1 MKLAVIFPGIG
12 YHCDKPLLYYSSKA
26 AKQLGYEMIRI
37 SYSNMPEGVKGF
49 PEKMRL
55 AFEIALA
62 QTEEQLK
69 NVALTEY
76 EELLF
81 ISKSIG
87 TAVASAYEQKHGIE
101 PRNIFYTPVEETF
114 GFGIHKGIA
123 FCGTADPWAES
134 SMTAEKCREQGIEL
148 YITENADHSLET
160 GNAAA
165 DIETL
170 RQVISK
176 SIGYINRKQ

>member
-26 AKQLGYEMIRI
+26 AKQLGYEIFRL
-37 SYSNMPEGVKGF
+37 SYSNMPEGVKGS

-69 NVALTEY
+69 SVNFAGY

-87 TAVASAYEQKHGIE
+87 TAVASAYEQKHGVE
-101 PRNIFYTPVEETF
+101 PQNIFYTPVEETF

-123 FCGTADPWAES
+123 FCGTADPWAKS
-134 SMTAEKCREQGIEL
+134 SVISQKCREHGIEL
-148 YITENADHSLET
+148 FITENADHSLET

-170 RQVISK
+170 QQVISK
-176 SIGYINRKQ
+176 SIEYINQKQ

>member
-12 YHCDKPLLYYSSKA
+12 YNCDKPLLYYSSKA
-26 AKQLGYEMIRI
+26 AKQLGYEIIRI
-37 SYSNMPEGVKGF
+37 NYSNMPQGVKGS

-55 AFEIALA
+55 AFETALA
-62 QTEEQLK
+62 QAEEQLK
-69 NVALTEY
+69 NVNFGEY

-87 TAVASAYEQKHGIE
+87 TAVASAYEQKHSIE

-114 GFGIHKGIA
+114 SFGIHKGIA
-123 FCGTADPWAES
+123 FCGTADPWADT
-134 SMTAEKCREQGIEL
+134 SMTAEKCREHGTPL
-148 YITENADHSLET
+148 FITENADHSLET

-170 RQVISK
+170 RRVISQ
-176 SIGYINRKQ
+176 SIEYINRKQ

>member
-12 YHCDKPLLYYSSKA
+12 YNCDKPLLYYSSKA
-26 AKQLGYEMIRI
+26 AKQLGYEIIRI
-37 SYSNMPEGVKGF
+37 SYSKMPVGVKGS

-62 QTEEQLK
+62 QAEEQLK
-69 NVALTEY
+69 DADFGKY

-87 TAVASAYEQKHGIE
+87 TAVASAYEQKHGIAV
-101 PRNIFYTPVEETF
+101 RNIFYTPVEETF
-114 GFGIHKGIA
+114 GFGVHSGIA
-123 FCGTADPWAES
+123 FSGTSDPWVIPSVIAG
-134 SMTAEKCREQGIEL
+134 KCREHGIPL
-148 YITENADHSLET
+148 FVAENADHSLET

-165 DIETL
+165 DIEAL
-170 RQVISK
+170 RRVITQ
-176 SIGYINRKQ
+176 SIEYINRKR

>member
-12 YHCDKPLLYYSSKA
+12 YNCDKPLLYYSSKA
-26 AKQLGYEMIRI
+26 VSQLGFEVIRI
-37 SYSNMPEGVKGF
+37 SYSNMPRGVKGS

-62 QTEEQLK
+62 QAEEQLK
-69 NVALTEY
+69 GVNFGEY

-87 TAVASAYEQKHGIE
+87 TAVASAYEQKQGIE

-114 GFGIHKGIA
+114 GFGVHSGIA

-134 SMTAEKCREQGIEL
+134 SVISEKCREQGITL

-170 RQVISK
+170 QRVITQ
-176 SIGYINRKQ
+176 SIEYINRRP